1 MDCGIV
7 CGIIWGPDS
16 GMACGIV
23 WGTVWCCGWIL
34 PIGGEIGTPG
44 AWRGI
49 CAGGGEGFTGCIA
62 CFASKSISV
71 VSITSPFKISGKEL
85 AANSEN
91 LLNKF
96 LSDVKPKKTTIPNQ
110 SLPGREEVG
119 HLQQA
124 CASCQKQGQ
133 TCRLRHPY

>member
-1 MDCGIV
+1 
-7 CGIIWGPDS
+7 
-16 GMACGIV
+16 MACGIV

-91 LLNKF
+91 LLSIF
-96 LSDVKPKKTTIPNQ
+96 LSDVKPKKRILLLKPEKDNSTISGSKKMYP
-110 SLPGREEVG
+110 
-119 HLQQA
+119 
-124 CASCQKQGQ
+124 
-133 TCRLRHPY
+133 RLANPAISSE